1 MVVEAMR
8 DICIFLKRVSIILLA
23 GVLVFVIFAH

>member
-1 MVVEAMR
+1 MKLGA
-8 DICIFLKRVSIILLA
+8 IWLAILLVSIILLA